1 MIGQTISH
9 YQIVRELGSG
19 GMGVVYEAKD
29 TRLGRRVA
37 LKFLPDEMRGNAQAL
52 ERLQRE
58 ARAASALN
66 HPNICTVHDLGEH
79 EGRPFIVLER
89 LHGQS
94 LKQRIAAGRLPME
107 LAVEFAIQ
115 VADALDTAH
124 THGIVH
130 RDIKPANLF
139 LTERGEAKVLDFGL
153 AKHAPFRPGI
163 GVSIGAATTADELLT
178 SPGSAVGTVV
188 YMSPEQARAQDVDAR
203 SDLFSLG
210 AVIYEMTTGVLP
222 FSGKST
228 ATIFDAILNRAP
240 VAPRRLNPA
249 VPPELERIILK
260 ALEKDRELRYQ
271 TAAELKADLKR
282 MKRDSDSSARSAP
295 AAEIARSAKSRPR
308 LWFIGASAALV
319 VLGFIGWSWHE
330 RVRGHALEASL
341 QWVRLTDFADA
352 VSQPALSPDG
362 HMLAFVRGSN
372 TFITRG
378 QIYVKLLPNGQAK
391 QLTHDDLLKDSP
403 SFTPDGTEII
413 YTGVSPRF
421 GWNTYVVPAL
431 GGEPQL
437 LMPNASGTT
446 FVGEHHLLFSEIKS
460 GAHMAVVT
468 ADLSRGHER
477 DVYVPPTLR
486 GMAHRSAL
494 SPDGRNVLLA
504 EMDNNGWEPCRLVPF
519 SGSNAGRRVGPV
531 RGACTDVAWSPN
543 GQWMYFTANAGNG
556 FHLWRQAYPRG
567 QPEQI
572 TFGPTEQEG
581 IAVDGGTNSLITA
594 AGVNESTLWLHD
606 DSGDRQVSSEG
617 FASSP
622 QFSRDGKHLFFMV
635 LNYAEAS
642 MGFTNGQLYSA
653 NLESGQLESVVP
665 GVRMSSYSLA
675 PDSDKVAYAAYDSAY
690 HPHVWV
696 APVDRSAPPRQLFE
710 EEADQPLFGTQGVI
724 YYRSHRKN
732 QNLLYRYRP
741 DGTRERVNYPRV
753 NELNGISPDGKW
765 VLAWGQLASDP
776 GKFGII
782 AIHTEDG
789 RAVLVC
795 GLCGVTWSPDGRTFV
810 LGASLSGSSY
820 ESYVLP
826 LKRGEDLPDIPSGGF
841 QTIAQIKADH
851 PRIEEG
857 HFIPGP
863 HGSIYAVLKLSTH
876 RNIYRIPLR

>member
-58 ARAASALN
+58 ARAASSLN

-94 LKQRIAAGRLPME
+94 LKQRIAAGRLPIDT
-107 LAVEFAIQ
+107 AVEFAIQ

-124 THGIVH
+124 AHGIVH

-139 LTERGEAKVLDFGL
+139 LTERGQAKVLDFGL
-153 AKHAPFRPGI
+153 AKQAPLRAGN

-210 AVIYEMTTGVLP
+210 AVIYEMTTGTLP
-222 FSGKST
+222 FGGTST
-228 ATIFDAILNRAP
+228 ATIFDAILNRQP

-249 VPPELERIILK
+249 IPPELERIILK

-271 TAAELKADLKR
+271 TAAELKADLRR
-282 MKRDSDSSARSAP
+282 MKRDSESSARVAP
-295 AAEIARSAKSRPR
+295 PVETRRSSRGRPW
-308 LWFIGASAALV
+308 LWLVAASAAVV
-319 VLGFIGWSWHE
+319 VLGLIAWFWHG
-330 RVRGHALEASL
+330 RAKGGASEASM
-341 QWVRLTDFADA
+341 QWVQLTDFADA

-362 HMLAFVRGSN
+362 HMLAFVRGSS
-372 TFITRG
+372 TFMTRG

-403 SFTPDGTEII
+403 AFTPDGTEII
-413 YTGVSPRF
+413 YTGVSPKF

-446 FVGEHHLLFSEIKS
+446 FIGMHHLLFSEFKS
-460 GAHMAVVT
+460 GAHMAIAT

-477 DVYVPPTLR
+477 VIYVPPTMR
-486 GMAHRSAL
+486 GMANRSAL

-519 SGSNAGRRVGPV
+519 SGSNPGRRVGPP
-531 RGACTDVAWSPN
+531 RGACMDVAWSPD

-556 FHLWRQAYPRG
+556 FHLWRQAYPSGR
-567 QPEQI
+567 PEQI
-572 TFGPTEQEG
+572 TFGPTQQEG

-594 AGVNESTLWLHD
+594 AGVNESTLWFHD
-606 DSGDRQVSSEG
+606 ENGDRQVSSEG

-635 LNYAEAS
+635 LNYAEAP

-653 NLESGQLESVVP
+653 NLGNGQLESVVP

-675 PDSDKVAYAAYDSAY
+675 PDSNLVAYAAYDSAY
-690 HPHVWV
+690 HPHLWV

-710 EEADQPLFGTQGVI
+710 DEADQPQFGPEGII

-732 QNLLYRYRP
+732 QNFLYRYRP
-741 DGTRERVNYPRV
+741 NGTREKVNYPRV
-753 NELNGISPDGKW
+753 NALNGISPDGKW

-776 GKFGII
+776 SKFGII
-782 AIHTEDG
+782 AIHIEDG
-789 RAVLVC
+789 HAVLVC
-795 GLCGVTWSPDGRTFV
+795 GWCGVAWSLDGHTFV
-810 LGASLSGSSY
+810 LDALLNGRTSR
-820 ESYVLP
+820 SYVLP
-826 LKRGEDLPDIPSGGF
+826 LRRGEDLPEIPPGGF

-851 PRIEEG
+851 PKVVDG
-857 HFIPGP
+857 HYLPGP
-863 HGSIYAVLKLSTH
+863 HGSTYAFLKHSTH